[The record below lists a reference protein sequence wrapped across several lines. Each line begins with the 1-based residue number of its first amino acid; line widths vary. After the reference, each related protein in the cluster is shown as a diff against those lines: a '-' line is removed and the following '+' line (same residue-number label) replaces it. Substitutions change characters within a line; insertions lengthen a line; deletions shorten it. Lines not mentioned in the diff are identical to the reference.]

1 MSQIRVMRFKPDN
14 PHEVIRLYE
23 SGASICGLAEACGV
37 SDATMVQFLK
47 DRDVYKRTYAVSRT
61 RVNKGTPQRPIHIS
75 GQVLSDAWWESNN
88 QAFCDAMERG
98 YPGMKFSD
106 L

>member
-1 MSQIRVMRFKPDN
+1 MRFKPDN

-37 SDATMVQFLK
+37 SDATMVHFLK

-61 RVNKGTPQRPIHIS
+61 RVNKGAPRVNKGAPQRPIHGGS
-75 GQVLSDAWWESNN
+75 QQFSDAWWESNN
-88 QAFCDAMERG
+88 QAFCDAMARE
-98 YPGMKFSD
+98 YPGMKF
-106 L
+106 